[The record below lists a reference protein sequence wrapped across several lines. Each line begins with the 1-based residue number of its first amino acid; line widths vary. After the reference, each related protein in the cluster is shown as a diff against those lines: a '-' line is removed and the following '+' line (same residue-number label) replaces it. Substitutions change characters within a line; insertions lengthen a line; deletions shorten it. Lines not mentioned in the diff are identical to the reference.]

1 MRKPFAIIPIGFF
14 SRQTLEDRIKAK
26 RFSNILKCAYQ
37 TTLLYHRHQFFVNT
51 NFNFANVQIYFK
63 LFISFSQLSS
73 ATPILTVPKDNI
85 SRLDLI

>member
-37 TTLLYHRHQFFVNT
+37 TTLLYHRHQVFVNT

-63 LFISFSQLSS
+63 LFISF
-73 ATPILTVPKDNI
+73 
-85 SRLDLI
+85 

>member
-63 LFISFSQLSS
+63 LYYLF
-73 ATPILTVPKDNI
+73 LTIIFCNSKPSGSKG
-85 SRLDLI
+85 